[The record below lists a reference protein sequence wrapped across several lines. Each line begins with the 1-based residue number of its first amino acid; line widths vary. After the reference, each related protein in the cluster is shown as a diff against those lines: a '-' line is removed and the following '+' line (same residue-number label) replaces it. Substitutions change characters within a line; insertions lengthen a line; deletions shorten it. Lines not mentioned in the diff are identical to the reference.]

1 MKKDIEFGGVEG
13 VFVAIARDNNEVAGD
28 VWKVFVINDNDFDIE
43 NVMISSKGY
52 GVKDGVKQETSVLRH
67 FIELIPSQGSA
78 PVETIH
84 PDVFHLNNE
93 FMVTFY
99 VEGKI
104 KDKKFVFV
112 PESIV
117 EENVH
122 HIIQLNMEG
131 VLHS

>member
-13 VFVAIARDNNEVAGD
+13 VFVAIARETSDVAD
-28 VWKVFVINDNDFDIE
+28 VLWKVFIINDNDFGIE
-43 NVMISSKGY
+43 SVMVSSKGY
-52 GVKDGVKQETSVLRH
+52 GVKDGEKQETSVLRH
-67 FIELIPSQGSA
+67 FIEHIPGQGFA

-93 FMVTFY
+93 YMVTFY
-99 VEGKI
+99 VNGQI
-104 KDKKFVFV
+104 KDKKFIFV

-117 EENVH
+117 EENVS
-122 HIIQLNMEG
+122 HIIQLNLEG